1 MGTPPSASA
10 DTSRWRHIV
19 SRFQRPSRGKA
30 TWQLLNTLGPY
41 AALWYA
47 IYRSIAV
54 SYWITGPLAVL
65 AAAFLV
71 RIFIIFHDCGH
82 GSFYASRSA
91 NRMVGFVTG
100 LLTLT
105 PYFHWRWQH
114 ALHHGTSGDLDRRG
128 AGDIWMLTV
137 QEYLDSSRWRQF
149 AYRLARN
156 PIVLFVIAP
165 FYLFVIHHRF
175 SSSAA
180 PGRERRSVR
189 WMNLAIAVMACGMSL
204 LMGLK
209 AYLVV
214 QIGVSTLAGAAGI
227 WLFYVQHQFEGAY
240 WQRRDQWNYTE
251 AALLGSSFYKLPR
264 VLQWFSGSIGFHHI
278 HHLSPFIANYHLQQC
293 HDADDFFAQVKP
305 ITLVASLRSLAFR
318 LWDEQHKRLVGYRAL
333 APGLGAAGAR
343 KPPASGRSW

>member
-1 MGTPPSASA
+1 MNRVAAANSSGGAP
-10 DTSRWRHIV
+10 RWRHIV
-19 SRFQRPSRGKA
+19 ARFQRPSRGKA

-47 IYRSIAV
+47 IYRSISV
-54 SYWITGPLAVL
+54 SYWITLPLAVL

-91 NRMVGFVTG
+91 NRIVGFVTG

-114 ALHHGTSGDLDRRG
+114 ALHHGTSGNLDRRG
-128 AGDIWMLTV
+128 IGDIWMLTV
-137 QEYLDSSRWRQF
+137 QEYLDSSRWRRF

-156 PIVLFVIAP
+156 PIILFVIAP

-175 SSSAA
+175 PSSAA
-180 PGRERRSVR
+180 PARERRSVR
-189 WMNLAIAVMACGMSL
+189 WTNLAIAVMACAMSF

-240 WQRRDQWNYTE
+240 WERHDQWNYTE
-251 AALLGSSFYKLPR
+251 AALQGSSFYKLPR
-264 VLQWFSGSIGFHHI
+264 VLQWFSGNIGFHHI

-293 HDADDFFAQVKP
+293 HDADEFFAQVES
-305 ITLVASLRSLAFR
+305 ITLVASLKSLAFR
-318 LWDEQHKRLVGYRAL
+318 LWDEPHKKLVGYRAL
-333 APGLGAAGAR
+333 ASGLVERQGPIHLG
-343 KPPASGRSW
+343 